1 MLGITR
7 NLFLKI
13 ILVSRYVCVRV
24 FVRLRFQL
32 RGCSAQ
38 ERSSVSA
45 CRKKLKTL
53 IKSVQMVVENK

>member
-13 ILVSRYVCVRV
+13 ILVSQYVCVHV
-24 FVRLRFQL
+24 LVRLRFQS

-38 ERSSVSA
+38 EISGDSA
-45 CRKKLKTL
+45 CGGKLKTL
-53 IKSVQMVVENK
+53 IRSVQMVV